1 MHSTSTAAADHS
13 APLMRNDT
21 QNPIDRAL
29 ALSEIRSNI
38 GYFLI
43 GSNKDL
49 ITCMLVCKQWRQDFR
64 RLLYLHLDL
73 TSNRHPSAAAI
84 LPMQWRAFGPYTQFL
99 AIKEP
104 AISNRGIM
112 GHLKRSKP
120 AGPNEPK
127 FIQSID
133 YNLDPA
139 SHCPNLLHLTIKI
152 DPKLVSLCCWNKQ
165 DRDRDDE
172 DGDDDDASAYSST
185 TAVTCDSRMEM
196 FFTKT
201 SNRVQV
207 LLYRHPQLRS
217 FRWIGISESHMDHLG
232 KYFLS
237 TQRHT
242 QLVEL
247 HLEHLIA
254 SVPEL
259 NRIIANLPSLR
270 MLYLRTLFLELTPKW
285 PDLSSSIKDE
295 MSVLSL
301 SEPPA
306 SETSQSPH
314 QHFDIALDLQ
324 GIRFLT
330 LIRPRFPLLRLVI
343 LGPALQ
349 QLYLAECQFP
359 PGFDHLAGSQ
369 NIDTVST
376 STAETPASAFSVDWT
391 CPQLKV
397 FTHDQAPIQPMIFT
411 HNLLDSSQSTLH
423 SLSLTSYN
431 LEVMFV
437 SDMISH
443 NHCKILT
450 RLDLTNSAW
459 IKSANVQLLLC
470 HCPELI
476 EFTGPQGVL
485 WGEDMIQSPSSWAC
499 LKLKRLRLLIC
510 LARPDSEM
518 WEQNLRDPRQ
528 LHGGR
533 IQSGQTPS
541 VFSLQEMLG
550 AGNEASR
557 LQGSLT
563 GIVIDDVDGIDVED
577 EDVDEDDVEVEG
589 AHGSAARSTSNP
601 IWLRDVQ
608 NVVFD
613 QLAKLTQLELLDL
626 SGGFSTFH
634 FLVEYPRGVP
644 WTLDAGLDRLRGL
657 SKMRELIVTGW
668 EDKMRRPEAKWMKQ
682 FWPDLRSIVNRSG
695 NLTRGIMRMKGT
707 KANEEFAVGWMAFE
721 LCLAQE
727 WPERFAGTWSPE
739 DLALGN
745 NNPDL

>member
-1 MHSTSTAAADHS
+1 
-13 APLMRNDT
+13 MRNDT
-21 QNPIDRAL
+21 QNPIHKAL
-29 ALSEIRSNI
+29 ALSEIRSHI

-73 TSNRHPSAAAI
+73 TPNRHSNSVAI
-84 LPMQWRAFGPYTQFL
+84 LPMQWRAFGPYTQSL

-104 AISNRGIM
+104 AISNRGVM
-112 GHLKRSKP
+112 GQLKRGKLPGSSD
-120 AGPNEPK
+120 PK
-127 FIQSID
+127 FVQSID

-152 DPKLVSLCCWNKQ
+152 DPKLVSFCCWNKQ
-165 DRDRDDE
+165 DHARDDDDDDDDD
-172 DGDDDDASAYSST
+172 DGDDGASAYSST

-196 FFTKT
+196 FFIKT
-201 SNRVQV
+201 SNRVQA
-207 LLYRHPQLRS
+207 LLHRHPQLQS
-217 FRWIGISESHMDHLG
+217 FRWIGISEAHMDHLG
-232 KYFLS
+232 RYFLS
-237 TQRHT
+237 TLHHT
-242 QLVEL
+242 QLAEL
-247 HLEHLIA
+247 HLEHLIT

-270 MLYLRTLFLELTPKW
+270 TLYLRTLFLESTPKW
-285 PDLSSSIKDE
+285 PDLSSSTEDE

-301 SEPPA
+301 SEPP
-306 SETSQSPH
+306 SLETPPSPEAPPSLHQQSS
-314 QHFDIALDLQ
+314 IVLDLQ
-324 GIRFLT
+324 GIRHLT
-330 LIRPRFPLLRLVI
+330 LIRPRFPLLHLII

-359 PGFDHLAGSQ
+359 PGFDHLTGSQ
-369 NIDTVST
+369 NAGSIPT
-376 STAETPASAFSVDWT
+376 STTETSTSAFSVHWT

-397 FTHDQAPIQPMIFT
+397 FTHDKAPVQPMVFT

-423 SLSLTSYN
+423 SLSFTSYN
-431 LEVMFV
+431 LEAMFV

-450 RLDLTNSAW
+450 HLDLTNSAW
-459 IKSANVQLLLC
+459 IKSASVQLLLC

-476 EFTGPQGVL
+476 DFTGPQGVL
-485 WGEDMIQSPSSWAC
+485 WGEDMAQSPLSWAC

-518 WEQNLRDPRQ
+518 WEQNLKDPRQ

-533 IQSGQTPS
+533 IQSDHVPLGFP
-541 VFSLQEMLG
+541 LQEVLG

-563 GIVIDDVDGIDVED
+563 GIVTGGDDVDD
-577 EDVDEDDVEVEG
+577 EDVDEDDVDVEG
-589 AHGSAARSTSNP
+589 AHGPTVRSTSDS

-608 NVVFD
+608 NVVLD

-695 NLTRGIMRMKGT
+695 NLTRGFMRMKGS

-721 LCLAQE
+721 ICLAQE

-739 DLALGN
+739 DLALGR
-745 NNPDL
+745 L